1 MKTVMAKRQKKK
13 KSVKFFFKKGQ
24 HTIRQVLK
32 IGQLMGLFTQRA
44 RYYKSALALVF
55 QITAGYKN
63 HSLQTVENL
72 VFNCQSVDK
81 WVYVK
86 PDSTASKHAW
96 LNVS

>member
-1 MKTVMAKRQKKK
+1 MAKRQKKK
-13 KSVKFFFKKGQ
+13 NSVKIKKATFNITGE
-24 HTIRQVLK
+24 VLK
-32 IGQLMGLFTQRA
+32 MGQLMGIVTQRA
-44 RYYKSALALVF
+44 CYYKSALALVF

-72 VFNCQSVDK
+72 VFNCQSVEK

-86 PDSTASKHAW
+86 PDSTASKYTW